1 MASADANEDSPS
13 PVVHSAHIRRQL
25 GEVIEHLN
33 ADMSRVEDPRFR
45 ALLEVSG
52 EMLKGVR
59 SAFAHYDEAREK
71 SIHLS
76 E

>member
-1 MASADANEDSPS
+1 MASAHSDENSPS

-25 GEVIEHLN
+25 GEVIDHLN
-33 ADMSRVEDPRFR
+33 ADRTRVDDPRFQ

-59 SAFAHYDEAREK
+59 SAFAHYDEEREK
-71 SIHLS
+71 SIHLA